1 MEFGLNKSDISEIEK
16 VLDVKVENFLG
27 NDGNITGGSWM
38 MSNKSTEQ
46 SLLCKVYNS
55 AGLSDAKTF
64 ILVSVQ
70 TKYGYFE
77 LHDCT
82 KFMIFEPDEIIFL
95 ATNET
100 QISSIIIGKQVT
112 CSMYSN
118 VSKDILG
125 ADFSKLDPAVL
136 LSAMQ
141 LSLAES
147 VLI

>member
-1 MEFGLNKSDISEIEK
+1 MEFGLNKSDIVEIEK
-16 VLDVKVENFLG
+16 VLGVKIEILV
-27 NDGNITGGSWM
+27 DGDGDFKGCSWM
-38 MSNKSTEQ
+38 MSNKNTEQ
-46 SLLCKVYNS
+46 SLLCKIYNS
-55 AGLSDAKTF
+55 AELSDEKTGV
-64 ILVSVQ
+64 LVSVQ

-82 KFMIFEPDEIIFL
+82 KFMIFAPDEIIFL
-95 ATNET
+95 ATNDT
-100 QISSIIIGKQVT
+100 QVSSIIIGKQVT

-147 VLI
+147 VLS